1 MRRSLKWFAVA
12 TTIGMLLVLIGGA
25 LVTKTG
31 SGMGCGRSWPLCH
44 GQVLPTHITP
54 ELIIEFAHRVVSGTE
69 GFMVLILSIWT
80 WREIGHIRET
90 KFLSFLSFFF
100 LLLQG
105 LIGAAAV
112 KWGQVSFV
120 LALHFGIS
128 LISFAAIFLLTLL
141 IFEIDKKFEADKLLI
156 DKRMGRHIVCLS
168 IYSYIVIYSGA
179 LVRHTKASLVCRD
192 WPLCFNKNPS
202 LPGNMYEWVQM
213 GHRFAAGIIFIWIAY
228 LMYLSIK
235 YYRQQKI
242 LYWGWIISFCLVC
255 LQVIAGALIIF
266 SRLNLYIALL
276 HAFFI
281 TCLFGVLSYFLLLY
295 SRSRKNSSQAK
306 MR

>member
-1 MRRSLKWFAVA
+1 MRSPLKWFAVA
-12 TTIGMLLVLIGGA
+12 TTIGMLLVLIGGE

-44 GQVLPTHITP
+44 GQIFPTHITP
-54 ELIIEFAHRVVSGTE
+54 ELIIELAHRVVSGAE
-69 GFMVLILSIWT
+69 GLLVLILSIWT
-80 WREIGHIRET
+80 WKEIGYIRET

-112 KWGQVSFV
+112 KWGQSGFV

-128 LISFAAIFLLTLL
+128 LVSFAALFLLTLL
-141 IFEIDKKFEADKLLI
+141 IFEIDKKFEANKVVI
-156 DKRMGRHIVCLS
+156 DKRMGRHIVFVS
-168 IYSYIVIYSGA
+168 IYSYIVIYTGA

-192 WPLCFNKNPS
+192 WPLCINDSPA
-202 LPGNMYEWVQM
+202 LPQNMYEWVQM
-213 GHRFAAGIIFIWIAY
+213 GHRFAAGLIFIWIAY
-228 LMYLSIK
+228 IMFLAIK
-235 YYRQQKI
+235 YYRHQKV
-242 LYWGWIISFCLVC
+242 LYWGWIIAFCLVS
-255 LQVIAGALIIF
+255 LQVIAGAMIIF
-266 SRLNLYIALL
+266 TRLNLYIALL

-295 SRSRKNSSQAK
+295 SRSRKNH
-306 MR
+306 